1 MNFRPDRLK
10 ERRLMLGL
18 TQMQLAKQMDVSQKA
33 ITKWESGRTI
43 TRPAKLKEL
52 SEALQCS
59 EDWLLGGRE
68 TPSAPNGV
76 GLISW
81 VQAGDLADVYDAYQL
96 GDAEKWVDYPANHE
110 NMIALRV
117 KGTSMNRISPEGSII
132 IIDLLDRE
140 LSSNRLYVVKIGNQA
155 TYKRYRNNPPRLEPD
170 STDPHDTIFLSAP
183 DSQESDIQV
192 VGRVVR
198 TLMDF
203 E

>member
-1 MNFRPDRLK
+1 MNFKPERLK
-10 ERRLMLGL
+10 QRRLTLGL
-18 TQMQLAKQMDVSQKA
+18 TQTQLAKQIDVSQKA

-68 TPSAPNGV
+68 TPSSPTGV

-81 VQAGDLADVYDAYQL
+81 VQAGEMADIYDAYQP
-96 GDAEKWVDYPANHE
+96 GDAEKWVDYPAKHT

-132 IIDLLDRE
+132 IIDLQDRE
-140 LSSNRLYVVKIGNQA
+140 LSSNRLYVVKIDNQA
-155 TYKRYRNNPPRLEPD
+155 TYKRYRSNPPRLEPD
-170 STDPHDTIFLSAP
+170 STDPHETIFLNGGN
-183 DSQESDIQV
+183 IQI

-198 TLMDF
+198 TVMDF
-203 E
+203 D